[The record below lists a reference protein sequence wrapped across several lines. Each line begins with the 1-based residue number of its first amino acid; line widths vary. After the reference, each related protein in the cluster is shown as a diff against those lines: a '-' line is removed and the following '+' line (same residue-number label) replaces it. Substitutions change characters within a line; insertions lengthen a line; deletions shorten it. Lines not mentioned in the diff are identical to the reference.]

1 MSTDLTIR
9 QVAETMGLT
18 AHTLRY
24 YEREQLIPPIERAES
39 GHRRYSETDLRRI
52 EFVKRLRSTGMP
64 ISKIQRYVALASEG
78 DEGVFERL
86 AIMEAHRD
94 RLIAQIEE
102 LSGFLERIESKVEGY
117 RAYIE
122 ERKLAVR

>member
-1 MSTDLTIR
+1 MRTIALEEHFVTAELVAYGASTADI
-9 QVAETMGLT
+9 A
-18 AHTLRY
+18 
-24 YEREQLIPPIERAES
+24 PPEIWERAS
-39 GHRRYSETDLRRI
+39 HLLLD
-52 EFVKRLRSTGMP
+52 
-64 ISKIQRYVALASEG
+64 VA
-78 DEGVFERL
+78 DERL

>member
-1 MSTDLTIR
+1 
-9 QVAETMGLT
+9 MGLT

-24 YEREQLIPPIERAES
+24 YERVHLIPPIARAGN

-64 ISKIQRYVALASEG
+64 ISEIQRYVALASEE

-94 RLIAQIEE
+94 RLVGKIEE
-102 LSGFLERIESKVEGY
+102 LTGLLEKIESKVEGY
-117 RAYIE
+117 RARLE
-122 ERKLAVR
+122 ERKIAVR